1 MATLTLYADK
11 GSALTFA
18 EVDGNFVALNLELAT
33 KVDQTRTI
41 TVSGYLTGGGGLD
54 DDLTIELTTAAVEA
68 LDAVAAASPDPLA
81 DRLVKRDSCGNF
93 SARVITANQV
103 IAYEFVG
110 DLTGLADRA
119 AVLDPG
125 ASINDVP
132 FTGSGDITIRAA
144 PSHSVYKTVYVSP
157 EGDNG
162 SSGRNEDRAVAS
174 IEKALEIIEDQGDPV
189 NWTVKLL
196 GGVPT
201 PGEIPVPDFTTIV
214 GENFQRQNTITPTA
228 GNEERNVFLCGNRVH
243 LVNLKFNGWRH
254 DDFDHPTKGFAMAF
268 RPGAVIL
275 PGGVPYGQNCVVGS
289 ALTQVPTPLPNDYE
303 NRNPA
308 QPIGMGCVIADGAVL
323 SGYTVFPNIMTWGFT
338 PAAANGVGYV
348 ARNRAHINCV
358 NAIGVGAHIH
368 FMAMD
373 GGNLV
378 LSGCSSQ
385 FGDYSLWSEGA
396 TTRTVPLRVASSAI
410 ASAAGAQA
418 AIAAAKTAILTN
430 VLAYIAGLRNW
441 STEQT
446 ALYTKDT
453 GLVIDA
459 IGVCVEYGV
468 EQPMINVADGF
479 FRFDGVAVFPYTQLP
494 DWKLSFER
502 LRERILAETAFSGA
516 VDGFINALFARLVAT
531 LDNYFF
537 EVGDGPAPTP
547 VEPVRKRLR
556 SLITAIGHQW
566 TAPLSGTE
574 FFRVPPQRVSAA
586 IRRSIKRLDGG
597 QVRFS
602 GQDDRGNAVF
612 VGGLEIDARSGE
624 LGGPPFDVAVNTR
637 AADIAIASSF

>member
-1 MATLTLYADK
+1 MTDLPGFQFGVGYAPNTEDKVGVGYAPGSDTAIGIGFVPGSEFGVGVSIAQPIGVPRGEVAPRPNIFYVRSDGDNTLSGTSP
-11 GSALTFA
+11 GTALKNIEEAFDRLWALPEPTPWT
-18 EVDGNFVALNLELAT
+18 VALM
-33 KVDQTRTI
+33 D
-41 TVSGYLTGGGGLD
+41 S
-54 DDLTIELTTAAVEA
+54 LTTAGE
-68 LDAVAAASPDPLA
+68 
-81 DRLVKRDSCGNF
+81 
-93 SARVITANQV
+93 
-103 IAYEFVG
+103 
-110 DLTGLADRA
+110 
-119 AVLDPG
+119 
-125 ASINDVP
+125 
-132 FTGSGDITIRAA
+132 
-144 PSHSVYKTVYVSP
+144 
-157 EGDNG
+157 
-162 SSGRNEDRAVAS
+162 
-174 IEKALEIIEDQGDPV
+174 LE
-189 NWTVKLL
+189 
-196 GGVPT
+196 
-201 PGEIPVPDFTTIV
+201 VPDFTTVLGI
-214 GENFQRQNTITPTA
+214 NFQRRTVVRPSA
-228 GNEERNVFLCGNRVH
+228 GNEVSNVFLCGNGAH
-243 LVNLKFNGWRH
+243 LVNMKFTGWRH

-268 RPGAVIL
+268 RPGAIIL

-289 ALTQVPTPLPNDYE
+289 ALTEVPTPLPNDYE

-348 ARNRAHINCV
+348 ARNRAPINCV

-441 STEQT
+441 SAEQT